1 MLSHLSFGVSDL
13 QRSAKFYDATLAP
26 LGFVRAF
33 EKGERA
39 VGYAPPGT
47 PESDDKFALLARG
60 SEARAPG
67 AGFHLAFDAPSREA
81 VDAFH
86 AAALKAGG
94 TSDGAPGKRREYSEN
109 YYAAFIRDPDGNK
122 IEAVTF
128 LNA

>member
-1 MLSHLSFGVSDL
+1 MLGHLSFGVSDL
-13 QRSAKFYDATLAP
+13 QRSAKFYDAALAP
-26 LGFVRAF
+26 LGFVRVF

-39 VGYAPPGT
+39 VAYAPPGT

-86 AAALKAGG
+86 AAAIANGG
-94 TSDGAPGKRREYSEN
+94 RDDGAPGPRVHYGPT
-109 YYAAFIRDPDGNK
+109 YYAAFVIDPDGYK
-122 IEAVTF
+122 LEAVHQ
-128 LNA
+128 